1 MSTDEH
7 QPKFTRNQRDFLLT
21 DSRTRHRTICKNS
34 NLFSNKLRGWN
45 WPRQLKYLSDPYSN
59 RFQRVVV
66 VGDRKNTLSKSL
78 FSEICLQGVGM
89 KAKNALN
96 HYMSSAKKLMT
107 RHSRFNNRTVERKS
121 VLLLW
126 PSKRKDKD
134 LQPPKKGCKWKW
146 TKRRT
151 YKCTN
156 PNSSTT
162 RKYLAKK
169 KKIKCELWSPS
180 VYSLLMSVFE
190 NNLSEFDMFSWSF
203 KEDNKFKCRKLLFTV
218 QYINSSQMDL
228 LSNERIL

>member
-1 MSTDEH
+1 M
-7 QPKFTRNQRDFLLT
+7 
-21 DSRTRHRTICKNS
+21 
-34 NLFSNKLRGWN
+34 KLAQTAKVPFWPILKPISEGCRGWRPDKHAKWKLVFWDLLAGCWDESEKRAKSN
-45 WPRQLKYLSDPYSN
+45 TCHQLESWWLATHGS
-59 RFQRVVV
+59 
-66 VGDRKNTLSKSL
+66 
-78 FSEICLQGVGM
+78 I
-89 KAKNALN
+89 
-96 HYMSSAKKLMT
+96 MT

-126 PSKRKDKD
+126 PSKRRDKD

-151 YKCTN
+151 YKCTS

-169 KKIKCELWSPS
+169 KKMKCELWSPS

-190 NNLSEFDMFSWSF
+190 KHLSEFDMFSWSF

-218 QYINSSQMDL
+218 QYINSSRMDL
-228 LSNERIL
+228 LSNERICREDPVILYLLVSFTILNVFVFSYYFNS